1 MKLKVVIENKSRG
14 LLQIPI
20 IDGDIEVTFNRQ
32 GSAGK
37 LQCNIVKGEGL
48 DYQEGNAVAFYVDD
62 DVFFYGYVTSK
73 KRTSDQIIKT
83 TCYDQLFYLKNKDIL
98 QYSNWSYSDLLKNIC
113 KKNHLL
119 IGAIEDTKFK
129 IPSRVENGKE
139 YFEMLKFAS
148 DITLA
153 NTNKIYVLFDEKGKI
168 SLKSIENMKLDTVI
182 DYDNTGDFDY
192 QTSIEKGVYNRV
204 YLRLLDDDKKEIAHA
219 KAEDLSN
226 ISKWGFLNYIDT
238 TNNELLNLDGKAKE
252 LLKLLNRK
260 HRSLRIKNA
269 AGDVRVRA
277 GSLVTVNFKD
287 IGDISINSCM
297 LVNSVTH
304 SFSEGCHFMDLD
316 VINNDIAPLILPKKL
331 GNKAK
336 DNSGVGGDKSI
347 SSGAKVAINYMVKN
361 IGAPYSQ
368 DVSLR
373 LTTHFDCS
381 SAVMRAYQEAN
392 LLPKRNYNLTTY
404 SLINDGNFYEINK
417 NQLKPGDICWRID
430 HMEMYVGDNRT
441 IGAHSPY
448 VPLGYSVLD
457 ARAKPFTRFFRV
469 RGV

>member
-1 MKLKVVIENKSRG
+1 M
-14 LLQIPI
+14 
-20 IDGDIEVTFNRQ
+20 
-32 GSAGK
+32 
-37 LQCNIVKGEGL
+37 
-48 DYQEGNAVAFYVDD
+48 
-62 DVFFYGYVTSK
+62 
-73 KRTSDQIIKT
+73 
-83 TCYDQLFYLKNKDIL
+83 
-98 QYSNWSYSDLLKNIC
+98 
-113 KKNHLL
+113 L

-316 VINNDIAPLILPKKL
+316 VINNDIAPLIL
-331 GNKAK
+331 
-336 DNSGVGGDKSI
+336 
-347 SSGAKVAINYMVKN
+347 
-361 IGAPYSQ
+361 
-368 DVSLR
+368 
-373 LTTHFDCS
+373 T
-381 SAVMRAYQEAN
+381 
-392 LLPKRNYNLTTY
+392 
-404 SLINDGNFYEINK
+404 
-417 NQLKPGDICWRID
+417 
-430 HMEMYVGDNRT
+430 
-441 IGAHSPY
+441 
-448 VPLGYSVLD
+448 
-457 ARAKPFTRFFRV
+457 
-469 RGV
+469 